1 MCISRFH
8 YTLVSIYKNNK
19 DNIMDTIKT
28 IGQKVKGEAQMVKGK
43 VEIATGQHVKGN
55 VSKLRGRANV
65 LEADL
70 KMKK

>member
-1 MCISRFH
+1 M
-8 YTLVSIYKNNK
+8 NK
-19 DNIMDTIKT
+19 IKT
-28 IGQKVKGEAQMVKGK
+28 IGQKIKGEAQMIAGK
-43 VEIATGQHVKGN
+43 IEIATGQRVKGN